1 MSYKV
6 TLNLSRPM
14 DVYCAIAPCHG
25 DYIPCIEGDCP
36 FYPMVKDSRK
46 QCYEIAKENLN
57 KFCESF
63 GVELK
68 ED

>member
-14 DVYCAIAPCHG
+14 DVYCTIAPCHG
-25 DYIPCIEGDCP
+25 DYIPCIEGECP
-36 FYPMVKDSRK
+36 FYPLVKDSKK
-46 QCYEIAKENLN
+46 QCYEIAKEDLN
-57 KFCESF
+57 KFCENF